1 MVRLY
6 SYQNY
11 RWNLISN
18 TIDDTYQ
25 VITDFY
31 YGTGMYKQY
40 GEIKEIIK
48 EWDETW
54 KNTTPPDT
62 KSIYLLQTE
71 TRTFIFIESL
81 LSVGAMAI
89 YYWEHKL

>member
-6 SYQNY
+6 FYRDYHWDLINNMTDDIYQAIAN
-11 RWNLISN
+11 
-18 TIDDTYQ
+18 
-25 VITDFY
+25 FY
-31 YGTGMYKQY
+31 YGTEMNEGY

-54 KNTTPPDT
+54 KNATPPDT
-62 KSIYLLQTE
+62 KSVYFLKTE

-81 LSVGAMAI
+81 LSAG
-89 YYWEHKL
+89 